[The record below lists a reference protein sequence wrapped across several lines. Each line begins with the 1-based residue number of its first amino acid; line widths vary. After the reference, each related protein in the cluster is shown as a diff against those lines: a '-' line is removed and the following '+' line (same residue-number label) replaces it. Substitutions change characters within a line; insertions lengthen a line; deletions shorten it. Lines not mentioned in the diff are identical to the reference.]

1 MTHCSIPVPI
11 GAGSTSSATR
21 SSRAPHL
28 ILAAGIA
35 ALVLGALTGCGDAS
49 GGKAHPTAGTTHKAA
64 APVRLPVPDGFAT
77 ETGWSTSASPETT
90 DVEPGSSGF
99 PLVAV
104 APKSRLVIQAADDGS
119 RVRAFSLASGKT
131 VWSFT
136 PKALTGVRAGV
147 FVQEGNAGEKV
158 VLARQGKTSGSGL
171 STSRRTTTIDVIA
184 ADSASTATASH
195 HLDLGAPD
203 DTAVSFTATDSGI
216 LLGPVADGVHEK
228 AVAID
233 AATGAERTVQ
243 KTSVTVSGCAS
254 ESCSVQA
261 FPVFATS
268 QGIISAFQQQN
279 GCDQWAE
286 GGTPCTYGFQVG
298 ADWTSTSVAP
308 SGMHVGIPL
317 AVTGQYLVTAWH
329 ASDTHTDPPTLSAT
343 KKTILA
349 VHDLS
354 TGKIKAQVSCTS
366 GDALTLQPGSAQSS
380 TRLSANGDFL
390 VSGQA
395 GFDLSTGRGHCFT
408 STASTKGIDLTA
420 VADDGTAYGIVHVVD
435 DTEATS
441 LYGRLP
447 IAQDGTDSPR
457 RDSARV
463 SLRSGTAKAL
473 PATSEVPVYVAS
485 DGHGVFL
492 TRDVVAVYPD
502 S

>member
-1 MTHCSIPVPI
+1 MTDCSIPVPTR
-11 GAGSTSSATR
+11 AGSASSATR
-21 SSRAPHL
+21 SSRAPHRA
-28 ILAAGIA
+28 LAAGMA
-35 ALVLGALTGCGDAS
+35 ALVLGALAGCSSDS
-49 GGKAHPTAGTTHKAA
+49 GGKPDPTAGATHKAA

-77 ETGWSTSASPETT
+77 ETGWSTSASPEAT

-99 PLVAV
+99 PLIAI
-104 APKSRLVIQAADDGS
+104 APKSGLVIQAADDGS

-131 VWSFT
+131 VWTFT

-147 FVQEGNAGEKV
+147 FVQESKAGEKV

-171 STSRRTTTIDVIA
+171 STSRRTTTIDVIT
-184 ADSASTATASH
+184 ADSASKATAAH
-195 HLDLGAPD
+195 HLDLAAPD
-203 DTAVSFTATDSGI
+203 DTATSFTATDSGI
-216 LLGPVADGVHEK
+216 LVGPVTDGVHEK

-233 AATGAERTVQ
+233 AATGAEHTVQ

-254 ESCSVQA
+254 GSCSVQA
-261 FPVFATS
+261 SPAFATS
-268 QGIISAFQQQN
+268 QGIVSAFQQQD

-298 ADWTSTSVAP
+298 DAWTSTSVAP
-308 SGMHVGIPL
+308 SGMHVGVPL
-317 AVTGQYLVTAWH
+317 AVTGPYLVAAWH
-329 ASDTHTDPPTLSAT
+329 TSDTQTDPPALSDP

-366 GDALTLQPGSAQSS
+366 ADALTLQPGSAQSS
-380 TRLSANGDFL
+380 THLSPNGDFL
-390 VSGQA
+390 VSGQV

-447 IAQDGTDSPR
+447 IAQDGTDTPEH
-457 RDSARV
+457 DSARV

-473 PATSEVPVYVAS
+473 PAASEVPVYVAS
-485 DGHGVFL
+485 DGHGVFR
-492 TRDVVAVYPD
+492 TRDVVAVYPG